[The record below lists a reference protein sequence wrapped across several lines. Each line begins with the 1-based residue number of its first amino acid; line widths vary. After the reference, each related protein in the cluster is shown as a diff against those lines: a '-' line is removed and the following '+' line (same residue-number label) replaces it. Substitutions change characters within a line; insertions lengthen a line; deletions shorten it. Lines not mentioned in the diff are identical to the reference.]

1 MQVVIPKLNVRS
13 GPGLTYK
20 DVGDLHEGDMVEV
33 RRLAGKDVWVQI
45 EPGRWVA
52 YALKDEPLYGSVTTR
67 RARARCGSCETHEQA
82 PSLTAGYCI
91 L

>member
-20 DVGDLHEGDMVEV
+20 DKDCTKGIWWKYVG
-33 RRLAGKDVWVQI
+33 LAARMWVQI

-52 YALKDEPLYGSVTTR
+52 YALKDESPHMVLL
-67 RARARCGSCETHEQA
+67 
-82 PSLTAGYCI
+82 PP
-91 L
+91 